1 MKYKLLPYLCYRGLN
16 MEQLVLHPE
25 LTDSKA
31 HELHPFTFMLQ
42 NALQSFIFAAGDT
55 VALRVKLETGQKSL
69 GKKKGRAVYF

>member
-1 MKYKLLPYLCYRGLN
+1 

-42 NALQSFIFAAGDT
+42 NALQSFSFAAGDT
-55 VALRVKLETGQKSL
+55 VLLKVKSETRSKYL
-69 GKKKGRAVYF
+69 GKKKGRSVYF